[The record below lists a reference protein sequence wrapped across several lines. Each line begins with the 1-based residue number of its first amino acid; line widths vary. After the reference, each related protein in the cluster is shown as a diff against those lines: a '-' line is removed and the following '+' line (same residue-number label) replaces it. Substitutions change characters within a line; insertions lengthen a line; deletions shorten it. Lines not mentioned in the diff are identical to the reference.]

1 MSFKVSA
8 IEVTQQLPSTIF
20 SVRKKVTL
28 SERVA
33 IAITE
38 ILKSK
43 SYKNSFVYQHQYRLN
58 KVSLY
63 SFKLYRMTLLL

>member
-1 MSFKVSA
+1 MAFKVSA
-8 IEVTQQLPSTIF
+8 IEVTQQLPSAIF
-20 SVRKKVTL
+20 SVRKKGTL
-28 SERVA
+28 SEKV
-33 IAITE
+33 AITE

-63 SFKLYRMTLLL
+63 SFKLYRMALLL